1 MCSAGHSYDAS
12 KRGYL
17 NLVDRS
23 RGILGD
29 TRDILDARQRFL
41 AVGHYSPIVD
51 LIDEVLPA
59 NAVDVVDSG
68 CGTGYY
74 AAALLARRPS
84 TSLLELDVSLDAVTL
99 AVRATGAPGLV
110 ADVWRPLPVR
120 SGRADAVLCVFAPR
134 NAEEFSRVIR
144 PGGVLVV
151 VTPAPQHLEQLRERG
166 RLIGIQP
173 DKLEHLDD
181 TLGLRFALQRRESLA
196 YDVTLT
202 PDEVDDLAGMGPSG
216 YHEAHPHH
224 SADETTVTVAVDVS
238 VYGAL

>member
-216 YHEAHPHH
+216 YHAAHPHH

>member
-134 NAEEFSRVIR
+134 NADEFSRVIR
-144 PGGVLVV
+144 PGCVLVV

-173 DKLEHLDD
+173 DKLDHLDD
-181 TLGLRFALQRRESLA
+181 ALGLRFALQRRESLA

-216 YHEAHPHH
+216 YHAAHPHH

>member
-1 MCSAGHSYDAS
+1 LCSAGHSYDAS

-216 YHEAHPHH
+216 YHAAHPHH

>member
-99 AVRATGAPGLV
+99 AARATGAPGLV

-134 NAEEFSRVIR
+134 NADEFSRVIR

-181 TLGLRFALQRRESLA
+181 TLGLRFALHRRESLA

-216 YHEAHPHH
+216 YHAAHPHH